1 MKELNPS
8 QIEQRKFQHN
18 QQLITDHKTVLRS
31 IIIDNMDKELLT
43 PQQLNSILFFIR
55 NNLHI
60 NQ

>member
-8 QIEQRKFQHN
+8 QIEQHKFQHN

>member
-8 QIEQRKFQHN
+8 QIEQHKFQRN